1 MPADPRRRR
10 FGGGAGGG
18 TALVLLAAGAGTRV
32 GGETNKV
39 FLPLAGRRV
48 LTWSL
53 DTTDRLPALITTV
66 VVLQDHDREHL
77 DTVLHREAPGRG
89 VEVVR
94 GGSTRHDSELA
105 ALRLLQP
112 RIASGDID
120 LVMIHDA
127 ARPLA
132 STRLF
137 QAVADAA
144 RADGGA
150 LPVLETDGLVHQ
162 DGASV
167 AEQLVTVQ
175 TPQAFA
181 AAPLLAAYEAAA
193 RDGFVGSDT
202 ASCVE
207 AYPALTGGMV
217 VRGVPGETRNVKITF
232 PEDLS
237 VVERLLAGAGRRIP

>member
-1 MPADPRRRR
+1 M
-10 FGGGAGGG
+10 
-18 TALVLLAAGAGTRV
+18 LLAAGAGTRV
-32 GGETNKV
+32 GTATTKV

-53 DTTDRLPALITTV
+53 DTTARLGDLVTTV
-66 VVLQDHDREHL
+66 VVVQDHDREHL
-77 DTVLHREAPGRG
+77 DAVLLREAPGRD

-94 GGSTRHDSELA
+94 GGATRHASELA
-105 ALRLLQP
+105 ALRLLEP
-112 RIASGDID
+112 RIASGEVD
-120 LVMIHDA
+120 LVVIHDG

-132 STRLF
+132 SARLF
-137 QAVADAA
+137 AAVADAA

-150 LPVLETDGLVHQ
+150 LPVLDIDGLVHQ

-167 AEQLVTVQ
+167 AQRLVAVQ

-181 AAPLLAAYEAAA
+181 AAPLLAVHEAAA

-207 AYPALTGGMV
+207 AYPELAGTLV
-217 VRGVPGETRNVKITF
+217 VRAVPGEPHNVKITF
-232 PEDLS
+232 PEDLL
-237 VVERLLAGAGRRIP
+237 VVERLLTMT

>member
-1 MPADPRRRR
+1 MPDRPRRPPTGGRR
-10 FGGGAGGG
+10 AAGGRSGG

-32 GGETNKV
+32 GRETNKV

-53 DTTDRLPALITTV
+53 DTTERLPDLVATV

-77 DTVLHREAPGRG
+77 DAVLHREAVGRD

-94 GGSTRHDSELA
+94 GGDTRHASELA
-105 ALRLLQP
+105 ALRLLAP
-112 RIASGDID
+112 RIAAGEID

-132 STRLF
+132 SARLF
-137 QAVADAA
+137 ESVAAAA

-150 LPVLETDGLVHQ
+150 LPVLDTDGLVYE
-162 DGASV
+162 DGAGV
-167 AEQLVTVQ
+167 AERLVAVQ
-175 TPQAFA
+175 TPQAFH

-202 ASCVE
+202 AACVE
-207 AYPALTGGMV
+207 RYSDLRVHGIAGRAD
-217 VRGVPGETRNVKITF
+217 NVKITF
-232 PEDLS
+232 SEDL
-237 VVERLLAGAGRRIP
+237 VLAERL